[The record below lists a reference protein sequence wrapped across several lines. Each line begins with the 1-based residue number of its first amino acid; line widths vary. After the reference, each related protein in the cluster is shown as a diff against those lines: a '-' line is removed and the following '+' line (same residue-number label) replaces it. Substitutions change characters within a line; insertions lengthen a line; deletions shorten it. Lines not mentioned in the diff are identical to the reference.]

1 MRFLRV
7 ICCFY
12 ISLTL
17 VLCLRMGGGMAETQ
31 PDTKAQ
37 VVLDGR
43 SLFSLTASDQRSGQ
57 ERAATVNQQL
67 EKAINQPNPAQVTV
81 QTQDQ
86 SSKLLIN
93 GQPLL
98 TVTSLDVGPN
108 STPTQQANLWAQQI
122 RQAVQR
128 GQSDRSIGS
137 LQKMGILA
145 AVIFAIAAGFHVLFG
160 LASNRL
166 HALTS
171 QWLASVGDET
181 DSAPS
186 PLIALFFK
194 MTLVVLRLVLWSS
207 AALYVANLF
216 PWSRH
221 WSYQITAFLQTGFMS
236 PIVSLGEKPYSII
249 TLLILGGV
257 LLSWFVI
264 AGILT
269 NLFKTRVLRLA
280 GIARGAQEAIST
292 LVRYAL
298 IVLGMILLLQ
308 AWGLNLSSVTIL
320 ASALGLGVGL
330 GLQNIA
336 KDFSSGL
343 VIIFERPIQV
353 GDFVEIGKFR
363 GTVERIGPRST
374 DIRTLDFVS
383 IIVPNSRFLE
393 ADIINWSHSTPMSRI
408 HLPVGVSYQ
417 AEPREVEETLLEVA
431 AQNSDVLEKPAPRV
445 ALIGFGA
452 SSLDFELLVWVEDP
466 SKQFFLKSDLYFQ
479 IFKALSDKNIEI
491 PFPQHDLNL
500 RSVTFTP
507 EILPQIVK
515 PPKAAM

>member
-1 MRFLRV
+1 M
-7 ICCFY
+7 
-12 ISLTL
+12 L
-17 VLCLRMGGGMAETQ
+17 VLLLRMGQGMAAQSDAKT
-31 PDTKAQ
+31 Q

-43 SLFSLTASDQRSGQ
+43 SLFSLTSNDQMSSQ
-57 ERAATVNQQL
+57 ERAATVNRRL
-67 EKAINQPNPAQVTV
+67 ENAINRSNPAQITV
-81 QTQDQ
+81 QAQNQ
-86 SSKLLIN
+86 SSKLFLD

-98 TVTSLDVGPN
+98 TVTSLDAGPN
-108 STPTQQANLWAQQI
+108 NTSAQQANLWAQQI
-122 RQAVQR
+122 HQAVQQ
-128 GQSDRSIGS
+128 GQSDRSMGS
-137 LQKMGILA
+137 LQKLGILA
-145 AVIFAIAAGFHVLFG
+145 AVIVMTAVGFHVLFG
-160 LASNRL
+160 IASRRL
-166 HALTS
+166 YALVRRWITS
-171 QWLASVGDET
+171 ESDEANT
-181 DSAPS
+181 AFS
-186 PLIALFFK
+186 PLIELFFK
-194 MTLVVLRLVLWSS
+194 MTLAALRLVTWIG
-207 AALYVANLF
+207 AALYIANLF

-221 WSYQITAFLQTGFMS
+221 WSYQITAFLQTGFTS
-236 PIVSLGEKPYSII
+236 PIVSLGEKPYSVIA
-249 TLLILGGV
+249 LLILGGV

-353 GDFVEIGKFR
+353 GDFVEVGKFR

-374 DIRTLDFVS
+374 DIRTLDCVS

-408 HLPVGVSYQ
+408 HLPIGVSYS
-417 AEPREVEETLLEVA
+417 AEPREVEKTLLEVA
-431 AQNSDVLEKPAPRV
+431 ARNSDVLKNPAPRV

-479 IFKALSDKNIEI
+479 IFEALSAKNIEI
-491 PFPQHDLNL
+491 PFPQQDLHL
-500 RSVTFTP
+500 RSVIPMP
-507 EILPQIVK
+507 EIIQQMTQ
-515 PPKAAM
+515 PPKTAGALKPEPEIFQSIE